1 MGSTLQKSRKLRLKI
16 TMNLSGGKIIMF
28 HPGLYGTVVKSVSLW
43 TEGGFT
49 SWFWSW
55 DHSFPLHPPQPG
67 QVQEAPNQN
76 VSLTWCFSPSLS
88 PPSPSLLLFLRN
100 QLQRHPHSLVKK
112 FILIII
118 IVNYVSIFITVN
130 YKITNV
136 KLQLWYKQTKVI
148 CAVRMTLSLIKTTDV
163 LKLYYSSADISK
175 VCILLSTLK
184 LWVIT

>member
-1 MGSTLQKSRKLRLKI
+1 
-16 TMNLSGGKIIMF
+16 MNLSGGKTIMF
-28 HPGLYGTVVKSVSLW
+28 HPGLCGTVVRVTACELREVSQV
-43 TEGGFT
+43 G
-49 SWFWSW
+49 FWSW
-55 DHSFPLHPPQPG
+55 EHTFPLCPPQPG
-67 QVQEAPNQN
+67 HIQEGPNQN
-76 VSLTWCFSPSLS
+76 VSLTWCFSPFLA
-88 PPSPSLLLFLRN
+88 PPSPSLLLFLKN
-100 QLQRHPHSLVKK
+100 QLQKHPHSLVKK

-148 CAVRMTLSLIKTTDV
+148 CAVHMTLSLIKITNV

-175 VCILLSTLK
+175 VCVLLSTLK